1 MHSRVELFGSYRQ
14 HGPRVPAPAY
24 RDPGALDCLRAFASA
39 ASPAIGQDSNMWHVP
54 QKFWNNLPLFM
65 SHVIHFLFL
74 SKAFRD
80 FGKLCFPLDSSR
92 RRLSSFSI
100 DRS

>member
-1 MHSRVELFGSYRQ
+1 
-14 HGPRVPAPAY
+14 
-24 RDPGALDCLRAFASA
+24 
-39 ASPAIGQDSNMWHVP
+39 MWHVP

-65 SHVIHFLFL
+65 SHVMHFLFL

-80 FGKLCFPLDSSR
+80 FGKLCFPLDNSR